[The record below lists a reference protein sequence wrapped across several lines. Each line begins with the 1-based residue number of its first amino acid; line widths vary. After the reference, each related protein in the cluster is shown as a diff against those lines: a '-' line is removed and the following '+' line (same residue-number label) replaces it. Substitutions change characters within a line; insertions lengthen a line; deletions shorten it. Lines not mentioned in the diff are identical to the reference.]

1 MLTTVTTA
9 GDDAAI
15 AAADA
20 ATEDF
25 EVLLISDDQDPG
37 YAVFCPSLP
46 GCGSQGD
53 TRAEA
58 LAMIADA
65 IAGFVPYYTHSRAPE
80 SRKARMIA
88 EYTADGC
95 RVETATVRV
104 TYQCRHG

>member
-9 GDDAAI
+9 VDDATV
-15 AAADA
+15 AADA
-20 ATEDF
+20 TTEDF
-25 EVLLISDDQDPG
+25 EVLLVSDDQDPG

-65 IAGFVPYYTHSRAPE
+65 IAGYLAYDPTRPVVSA
-80 SRKARMIA
+80 SRKDDLIA
-88 EYTADGC
+88 EFTYEGSA
-95 RVETATVRV
+95 VEVASVQV
-104 TYQCRHG
+104 AI

>member
-1 MLTTVTTA
+1 MVTTTTTVANA
-9 GDDAAI
+9 GD
-15 AAADA
+15 ADA
-20 ATEDF
+20 IPNAATTEDF
-25 EVLLISDDQDPG
+25 EVLLVSDDRDPG

-58 LAMIADA
+58 LEMIADA
-65 IAGFVPYYTHSRAPE
+65 IAGFVPYYTRPRAPQ
-80 SRKARMIA
+80 SRKTQMIA

-104 TYQCRHG
+104 SY